1 MLTMRYRPYS
11 EITEAM
17 DILSEAGIRFVFFSE
32 MQEEPTVAFGNQLGL
47 WSDWNCCI
55 SLRDLPPPP
64 RSIPPSPGAP
74 PGSGISGRL
83 SRNANYSHAGA
94 GPRLPHGIRAIRRH
108 ITEADD
114 VPLRVSMFCD
124 SSPETITSMV
134 AILQENGERV
144 VSCGSSRNVHNLA
157 LFAAADLSMSVAPQ
171 PPSRQYSHM
180 YGDGARVLYSGLHTE
195 LAEGVTSVPCAL
207 NMRRKFSME
216 ELIGS
221 ISTARTLLEAMRQA
235 SVYGLTVS
243 MLLMSVA
250 LMSNLMMLPHV
261 MLPLQIICHLW
272 LIAPCFLCAILFSGQ
287 RISAR
292 VKSANPM
299 RLKLLRSNNKASFW
313 KRPEMRRQGFYMI
326 IRFIPTSCVLI
337 GVFVDGLSKSFNRHL
352 SLLPEGLGK
361 DAAGPACMD
370 FRKYDTFS
378 MTNILQLS
386 AYLATHQNCKASN
399 ERFLLALAEARQLV
413 DIMVVVTMAV
423 LSIGSLHRTA
433 SLLDLWRHCKYIWM
447 TAVLAAAAIQS
458 LLSAVAM
465 QQSFG
470 GMRPTLEHV
479 PPSVIVLM
487 TIWPCV
493 ILCVD
498 EAIRHH
504 DRKKACPPI
513 HTVGVFEHNPSHAMT
528 SLHSRLIFVH
538 CVCPVVFFFG
548 LCLCQWLL
556 F

>member
-1 MLTMRYRPYS
+1 
-11 EITEAM
+11 M

-32 MQEEPTVAFGNQLGL
+32 MQEAPTVAFGNQLGL

-64 RSIPPSPGAP
+64 RSMPPSP

-134 AILQENGERV
+134 SILQENGECV
-144 VSCGSSRNVHNLA
+144 VSCGSSRNVHNIG
-157 LFAAADLSMSVAPQ
+157 LFASADLSMSIAPQ
-171 PPSRQYSHM
+171 PPSRQYSHA
-180 YGDGARVLYSGLHTE
+180 YGDAARVLYSGLHTE

-235 SVYGLTVS
+235 SLYGLTVS
-243 MLLMSVA
+243 LLLMSVA
-250 LMSNLMMLPHV
+250 LISNLMMLPHV
-261 MLPLQIICHLW
+261 LLPLQIMSHLV

-292 VKSANPM
+292 VKSADPM
-299 RLKLLRSNNKASFW
+299 RLKLLRGNNNASFW
-313 KRPEMRRQGFYMI
+313 KRPEMRRQGCYMLF
-326 IRFIPTSCVLI
+326 RFVPTSCALI
-337 GVFVDGLSKSFNRHL
+337 GVFVDGLSKALGRYD
-352 SLLPEGLGK
+352 SLVPEGLGQ
-361 DAAGPACMD
+361 DATGPGCIIFQKEHD
-370 FRKYDTFS
+370 S
-378 MTNILQLS
+378 LSLTNILQLS
-386 AYLATHQNCKASN
+386 AYLATHQRCTASN
-399 ERFLLALAEARQLV
+399 ARFLLALVEARQLV
-413 DIMVVVTMAV
+413 DITVVVTMAI
-423 LSIGSLHRTA
+423 LAIGSLHRTA
-433 SLLDLWRHCKYIWM
+433 SLLDLWRHCKYIWLS
-447 TAVLAAAAIQS
+447 AVLVAAAIQS

-465 QQSFG
+465 QQSFE

-479 PPSVIVLM
+479 PPSVIALM
-487 TIWPCV
+487 TIWPFV
-493 ILCVD
+493 VLCVD
-498 EAIRHH
+498 QAIRHH
-504 DRKKACPPI
+504 DRKKACA
-513 HTVGVFEHNPSHAMT
+513 HTHTMLP
-528 SLHSRLIFVH
+528 LL
-538 CVCPVVFFFG
+538 
-548 LCLCQWLL
+548 LL
-556 F
+556 FNGLHAVIASLAIVPWCFTCVLESVPH